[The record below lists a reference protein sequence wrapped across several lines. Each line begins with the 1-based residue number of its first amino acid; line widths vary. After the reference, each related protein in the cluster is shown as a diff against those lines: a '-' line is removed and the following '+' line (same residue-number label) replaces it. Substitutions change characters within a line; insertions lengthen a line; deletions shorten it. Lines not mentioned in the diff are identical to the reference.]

1 MNRIIILMITFTLT
15 GSLSNS
21 TIFAQDN
28 EKEITL
34 KNIARST
41 IISGQYFMAYNYD
54 NKADLHQFLLKRGYF
69 TINTGINDVFAVR
82 YTQDI
87 TIDKE
92 GGDAGNVELRLKY
105 LYLRGKFDQIPLLKH
120 SYIELGL
127 VHRPWLEFEEH
138 INQYRVQGT
147 MFVERNSIINSAD
160 FGITCIG
167 LLGGEMNEEYRKK
180 VNNHEAGKYGSFAIG
195 IFNGGGY
202 HAIEK
207 NSNKTIETRI
217 SLRPFPD
224 FIPGLQFSHGLAYGD
239 ANLPDS
245 IPEFRMNLFM
255 LSSESRYH
263 KFTFQYY
270 TGKGDFSGT
279 YTDEFNRSYD
289 TEGYSLFGE
298 FLIPKTRFAVFSRY
312 DHFRIAESPAV
323 DKNTFIAGISYRFF
337 KNKLLIDY
345 QKFRSPE
352 RTTNYYEFALEIA
365 F

>member
-1 MNRIIILMITFTLT
+1 MNRIKNLLIILSITV
-15 GSLSNS
+15 SLSNS
-21 TIFAQDN
+21 IISAQDN
-28 EKEITL
+28 EKEITV
-34 KNIARST
+34 NSIVRNT

-54 NKADLHQFLLKRGYF
+54 DKADLHQFLLKRGYF
-69 TINTGINDVFAVR
+69 TINTRINDVFSIR

-87 TIDKE
+87 TIDNE

-105 LYLRGKFDQIPLLKH
+105 LYLRGKFDQIPFLRH
-120 SYIELGL
+120 SYIELGM

-147 MFVERNSIINSAD
+147 MFTERNSIINSAD
-160 FGITCIG
+160 FGITYIG
-167 LLGGEMNEEYRKK
+167 LLGGEINEEYRKN

-195 IFNGGGY
+195 VFNGGGY
-202 HAIEK
+202 HAIEQ

-224 FIPGLQFSHGLAYGD
+224 LIPGLQFSHGFAYGD
-239 ANLPDS
+239 ANLADS
-245 IPEFRMNLFM
+245 IPIFRMNLFM

-263 KFTFQYY
+263 AFTFQYY
-270 TGKGDFSGT
+270 TGKGDFSGK
-279 YTDEFNRSYD
+279 YIDEFSQSYD
-289 TEGYSLFGE
+289 TEGYSVFGE
-298 FLIPKTRFAVFSRY
+298 FLIPKSKFAVFSRY
-312 DHFRIAESPAV
+312 DNFKIAESPV
-323 DKNTFIAGISYRFF
+323 IENTTFIAGISYRFF

-345 QKFRSPE
+345 QKFKSPE